1 MNINGVDPAALQ
13 TTKYSV
19 GSLVSARGRE
29 WVVLPDSTNELII
42 VKPLGGSDDETTGI
56 LTALETVKPASFN
69 LPDPSQLG
77 DFQSCRLL
85 WDALRLGFRNSAG
98 PFRSFGRLAVDP
110 RPYQLVPLMMALK
123 LDPVRLLIA
132 DDVGIGKTIEACLIA
147 RELLDRGEIT
157 RLCVLCPPHLA
168 EQWQAELSTKF
179 HIDAEL
185 VLGSTVRRLERNCR
199 ANESIFEVYPYTV
212 VSIDYIKSDRHKA
225 EFLRTAPE
233 LIIVDEAHTVSFDGS
248 ANSSRHYRYDLV
260 KKLSQNPNRHLLLV
274 TATPHSGNENAFR
287 SLLAILNKEISEF
300 PADLT
305 GAQNEKYRRIIAQ
318 YFIQRRRADIENYLK
333 EKTVFPKPESKE
345 LHYNLSEPYRE
356 LFDQALDYAREIVSD
371 KTGSQHR
378 QRVRWWSALAL
389 LRALASSP
397 AAAAATM
404 RNRSATLETKSVL
417 EADEL
422 GRRLIMDIDDRD
434 TTDASDILPGSDSS
448 FETDENTLS
457 RRKLLAMAKAA
468 DSLYGDQDTKMLGL
482 LKPLKELLQDGFSP
496 IIFCRFI
503 QTAEYLG
510 EQLRQRLPQSVQIE
524 SITGLLPPEER
535 EGRVQELSEYPS
547 RILVCT
553 DCLSEG
559 INLQDH
565 FDAVIHYDLS
575 WNPTCH
581 EQREGRVD
589 RFGQPHPKVRMLTYY
604 GMDNQIDGIVL
615 DVLLR
620 KHKQIKSSLGIS
632 VPVPADT
639 EAVIEAI
646 FEGLLLREQSGTS
659 EQLLIAGF
667 DEFFKDDKKKLHN
680 AWDNA
685 KEKEKRSRTMFAQEA
700 LSARVDE
707 IKTELD
713 SIRDSIGSQL
723 DIRNFVKHTL
733 TCYQAVIR
741 EVKNTYK
748 IDLSPVPTI
757 VKESCGYLPDKLT
770 VSFDLPVQD
779 KEIYLSRTHPMVEG
793 LADLVMSTALDRANT
808 HSIASRAG
816 VIRTTSVERRTT
828 LLLLRYRFLIT
839 QPFEDKIFR
848 SLVEDSQ
855 VVAFTGS
862 PDNPAW
868 LTENDAKALLNA
880 LPSANVLPQQA
891 LAQIERIIT
900 HHSFLIPHINSFAQK
915 RSSELLASHLR
926 VRDAALLKRSH
937 KPEIKPELPPDVLGI
952 YVYLPGSEMDIK
964 STSQSGHLAIWPLH
978 RSSHV

>member
-1 MNINGVDPAALQ
+1 MAFLQ
-13 TTKYSV
+13 RLSNRMTTNNSFSI
-19 GSLVSARGRE
+19 GSLVSTRGRE
-29 WVVLPDSTNELII
+29 WVVLPDSSDELLIL
-42 VKPLGGSDDETTGI
+42 KPLGGSDDEITGI
-56 LTALETVKPASFN
+56 LTALEAVKPASFN

-85 WDALRLGFRNSAG
+85 RDALRLGFRNSAG
-98 PFRSFGRLAVDP
+98 PFRSFGRLAFDP

-132 DDVGIGKTIEACLIA
+132 DDVGIGKTIEACLVA

-168 EQWQAELSTKF
+168 EQWQAELTTKF

-185 VLGSTVRRLERNCR
+185 VLGSTVRSLERNCR

-212 VSIDYIKSDRHKA
+212 VSIDYIKSERHKA

-233 LIIVDEAHTVSFDGS
+233 LIIVDEAHTASFDDSG
-248 ANSSRHYRYDLV
+248 NSSRHQRYDLI
-260 KKLSQNPNRHLLLV
+260 KKLSQSPDRHLLLV

-287 SLLAILNKEISEF
+287 SLLSILNREIAEF
-300 PADLT
+300 PSDLT
-305 GAQNEKYRRIIAQ
+305 GAQNEQYRRTIAH

-333 EKTVFPKPESKE
+333 EKTVFPAPEPKE
-345 LHYNLSEPYRE
+345 LHYNLSAPYHD
-356 LFDQALDYAREIVSD
+356 LFGKALDYAREIVCD
-371 KTGSQHR
+371 KAGSQQR

-404 RNRSATLETKSVL
+404 RNRSATLETDSVS
-417 EADEL
+417 EADAL
-422 GRRLIMDIDDRD
+422 GRRLIMDIDDYD
-434 TTDASDILPGSDSS
+434 TTAASDILPGSDPSP
-448 FETDENTLS
+448 EADENSLS

-468 DSLYGDQDTKMLGL
+468 DSLYGDQDAKMLGL
-482 LKPLKELLQDGFSP
+482 IQPLNDLIKDGFSP

-503 QTAEYLG
+503 PTAEYLA
-510 EQLRQRLPQSVQIE
+510 EQLKERLPKSIQIM

-535 EGRVQELSEYPS
+535 ENRVKEIAAYPS

-575 WNPTCH
+575 WNPTRH

-589 RFGQPHPKVRMLTYY
+589 RFGQPHPTVRLLTYY

-639 EAVIEAI
+639 EAVVEAI
-646 FEGLLLREQSGTS
+646 FEGLLLREQSGRS

-667 DEFFKDDKKKLHN
+667 DEFFKEDKKKLHDAWEN
-680 AWDNA
+680 ARD
-685 KEKEKRSRTMFAQEA
+685 KERRSQTMFSQMGLA
-700 LSARVDE
+700 SRVDE
-707 IKTELD
+707 IKAELD

-723 DIRNFVKHTL
+723 NIKAFVK
-733 TCYQAVIR
+733 QAFSRYHAIIR
-741 EVKNTYK
+741 EVKKTYQ
-748 IDLSPVPTI
+748 IDLSPVPTL
-757 VKESCGYLPDKLT
+757 VKETCGYLPDKIT
-770 VSFDLPVQD
+770 VSFDLPVQE
-779 KEIYLSRTHPMVEG
+779 KEIYLSRTHPIVEG
-793 LADLVMSTALDRANT
+793 LADLVMSTALDSENT
-808 HSIASRAG
+808 HCIASRAG
-816 VIRTTSVERRTT
+816 VIRTASVERRTT
-828 LLLLRYRFLIT
+828 LLLLRYRFHIN
-839 QPFEDKIFR
+839 QPYEDKTYR

-855 VVAFTGS
+855 IVAFTGS
-862 PDNPAW
+862 PEAPVW
-868 LTENDAKALLNA
+868 ITENDAKALLGA
-880 LPSANVLPQQA
+880 KPSENVLPQQA
-891 LAQIERIIT
+891 QVQIERVIDNYASLLPII
-900 HHSFLIPHINSFAQK
+900 NGFAQK
-915 RSSELLASHLR
+915 RSTELLTSHLR
-926 VRDAALLKRSH
+926 VRDAVLLKRSH
-937 KPEIKPELPPDVLGI
+937 KPDIKPELPPDVLGI
-952 YVYLPGSEMDIK
+952 YVYLPVG
-964 STSQSGHLAIWPLH
+964 GAN
-978 RSSHV
+978 V

>member
-1 MNINGVDPAALQ
+1 MINSETHD
-13 TTKYSV
+13 KNKHDNSYSI
-19 GSLVSARGRE
+19 GSLITVRGRE
-29 WVVLPDSTNELII
+29 WIVLPDSTDELLII
-42 VKPLGGSDDETTGI
+42 KPLGGSDDETTGI
-56 LTALETVKPASFN
+56 LTALEAVKPASFN

-85 WDALRLGFRNSAG
+85 RDALRLGFRNSAG
-98 PFRSFGRLAVDP
+98 PFRCFGRLAVDP

-157 RLCVLCPPHLA
+157 KLCVLCPPHLA
-168 EQWQAELSTKF
+168 EQWQSELSTKF

-233 LIIVDEAHTVSFDGS
+233 LIIVDEAHTVSFDESG
-248 ANSSRHYRYDLV
+248 NSSRHYRYDLV
-260 KKLSQNPNRHLLLV
+260 KKLSQSPNRHMLLV

-287 SLLAILNKEISEF
+287 SLLTILNKEISEF

-305 GAQNEKYRRIIAQ
+305 GAQNEQRRRTIAQ
-318 YFIQRRRADIENYLK
+318 YFIQRRRIDIENYLK
-333 EKTVFPKPESKE
+333 EKTVFPTPESKE
-345 LHYNLSEPYRE
+345 LHYNLSEPYRD
-356 LFDQALDYAREIVSD
+356 LFNKALDYAREIVCD
-371 KTGSQHR
+371 KAGSQHR

-404 RNRSATLETKSVL
+404 RNRSATLETETVP

-422 GRRLIMDIDDRD
+422 GRRLIMDIDDHD
-434 TTDASDILPGSDSS
+434 STDASDILPGSDSTP
-448 FETDENTLS
+448 EADENALS
-457 RRKLLAMAKAA
+457 RRKLLAMAKEAA
-468 DSLYGDQDTKMLGL
+468 ALYGDHDTKMLGL
-482 LKPLKELLQDGFSP
+482 LKPLKELLKDGFSP

-503 QTAEYLG
+503 QSAEYLA
-510 EQLRQRLPQSVQIE
+510 EQLRQRMPKSVQIM

-535 EGRVQELSEYPS
+535 EGRVSELSEFPS

-575 WNPTCH
+575 WNPTRH

-589 RFGQPHPKVRMLTYY
+589 RFGQPHPTVRMLTYY

-639 EAVIEAI
+639 EAVVEAI
-646 FEGLLLREQSGTS
+646 FEGLLLREQSGRGD
-659 EQLLIAGF
+659 QLMITGF
-667 DEFFKDDKKKLHN
+667 DEFFKDDKKKLHD
-680 AWDNA
+680 AWENA
-685 KEKEKRSRTMFAQEA
+685 KDKEKRSQTMFSQMGLA
-700 LSARVDE
+700 SRVDE
-707 IKTELD
+707 IKAELD

-723 DIRNFVKHTL
+723 NIKDFVKQTFTRYH
-733 TCYQAVIR
+733 AVIR
-741 EVKNTYK
+741 EVKSTYQ
-748 IDLSPVPTI
+748 IDLSPVPTL
-757 VKESCGYLPDKLT
+757 VKETCGYLPDKIT
-770 VSFDLPVQD
+770 VSFDLPVQE
-779 KEIYLSRTHPMVEG
+779 KEIYLSRTHPIVEG
-793 LADLVMSTALDRANT
+793 LADLVMSTALDTENT
-808 HSIASRAG
+808 RSIASRAG
-816 VIRTTSVERRTT
+816 VIRTASVERRTT
-828 LLLLRYRFLIT
+828 LLLLRYRFHIN
-839 QPFEDKIFR
+839 QPYEEKIYR

-855 VVAFTGS
+855 IVAFTGS
-862 PDNPAW
+862 PESPVW
-868 LTENDAKALLNA
+868 LTEHDAKALLGA
-880 LPSANVLPQQA
+880 IPTENVLPQQA
-891 LAQIERIIT
+891 QAQIERVIDNYASLLPII
-900 HHSFLIPHINSFAQK
+900 NGFAQK
-915 RSSELLASHLR
+915 RSTELLASHLR
-926 VRDAALLKRSH
+926 VRDAVLLKRSQ
-937 KPEIKPELPPDVLGI
+937 KPDIKPELPPDVLGI
-952 YVYLPGSEMDIK
+952 YVYLPGGLSE
-964 STSQSGHLAIWPLH
+964 
-978 RSSHV
+978 